1 MPLSTVKRES
11 LIPKLHLL
19 SIALIL
25 TTAFLVLMPSR
36 ETFTLS
42 PEASSVDIPVN
53 DLDMAYL
60 KARDASGDLSEDE
73 MQNVIHN
80 MIRGRKWKQARALM
94 TLRPNIK
101 LATRDQFLLDMETAT
116 AGYFDADN
124 EARTASYKANLIGL
138 MGDLFETPVLH
149 DLDTLERGAE
159 FSAQLE
165 QPELSARYRKLLASK
180 DVKNAAEH
188 YHQCATVYEHY
199 GLYGQSVLCF
209 QSAITSS
216 ADELQANDLKLK
228 LTRLHVRFDEQLAAK
243 TNLES
248 LVKTVPKDKEAL
260 ERTAAFA
267 LEQGRTDLAYPLY
280 ATLSEVDSDKS
291 ILWLEKAA
299 KWSEASNLPG
309 LAAEYILTIKS
320 RSDEQF
326 HPELS
331 RRRQKLLI
339 AAGRNEDALQTINER
354 IVANPDSGE
363 ELLEGITLAA
373 SMGLTQQAMEWNEDL
388 LEIRPFDLEAMSR
401 QVDYALASHRL
412 EEALFYSKKLLEEE
426 PQNRENRLR
435 MAQLEEWTGNVKKAM
450 AQRQWLAKN
459 HPTVDNE
466 RELLRLAELNWD
478 SRTAAETLQR
488 ISRTQQLSTEELQ
501 KLVKLYEQ
509 DGSPQ
514 LAASA
519 LENMLGGENDAMLL
533 REVASLHTRHEKLDE
548 ALASWEQFANRFG
561 RSPEESLNRM
571 ELLWRL
577 KRPLE
582 AVAVTDQIT
591 QFNSNGASQ
600 NQLSLMTELGWRYRK
615 PELVMAAA
623 PYLDQLGEDYN
634 SSDTGRRLVQSLL
647 DNNDFEQA
655 IKTAENLWRST
666 DDISYLLSAI
676 QIALQE
682 NIYPHYERFLD
693 ANGDLIAVREIPE
706 YWLTVAEYH
715 IRKSD
720 NQAAIETYRNTLQIH
735 PDNSDAMSGLIWT
748 LLGENPD
755 DATLLA
761 TLNEFQTAAAEKP
774 KLWSAFAVGYLKAN
788 DAKSSLRW
796 FSKLMA
802 KNDNDYNNL
811 LAFAD
816 ALDQVG
822 NATHA
827 YRVRNFALAKLR
839 PQVLAQASDK
849 IDDLARD
856 YISLLRRYGSAE
868 ENEIWTQRL
877 IAGEQNSTPE
887 ENVWRQELAAS
898 WYLATQR
905 NDYARLIMTK
915 LHERRL
921 ESPAWQRLAV
931 AMGDNDLPAIR
942 EILAS
947 SKSALSTGDE
957 ILALRKLGHE
967 RKAYVLA
974 KNTVD
979 QGNPGSERNIA
990 QEHLISLRNS
1000 RPGYYSGLVTQRE
1013 VGQLDITESGLSL
1026 RHTLTAVDL
1035 GFEVE
1040 YQRNNLNSDQLAIAN
1055 SIEDDLAIS
1064 AHFGNSRRGGSITA
1078 GVNINEEDNLNYTSG
1093 EYYFRN
1099 ASGKRELTS
1108 QVTFNE
1114 VAESAAELRVG
1125 AKQDKAEVAFQTAF
1139 GKREFVRLSGNV
1151 NELTTRDSDE
1161 RISRGVGGSIELGTV
1176 GSVGSN
1182 NWTVGVVA
1190 SGSRNDREDQLPPSL
1205 SQLSPLSTIDS
1216 VLSDESGQL
1225 AISAAFF
1232 RGGIRSN
1239 YPQTA
1244 SPRYN
1249 VSARFGRTWPSNTNA
1264 LQVQA
1269 GAGFRVL
1276 GNDELSFQLA
1286 HDQQGDVFLE
1296 GQSSSTVGI
1305 QYRNHF

>member
-25 TTAFLVLMPSR
+25 TTAFVALLPSR
-36 ETFTLS
+36 EVFTFS
-42 PEASSVDIPVN
+42 PEETSVDIPVN

-73 MQNVIHN
+73 MQNVIHT
-80 MIRGRKWKQARALM
+80 MIRARKWKQARALM

-116 AGYFDADN
+116 AGYFGADN

-180 DVKNAAEH
+180 DADNAAEH
-188 YHQCATVYEHY
+188 YFQCATVYEHY
-199 GLYGQSVLCF
+199 GLYGQSVDCF
-209 QSAITSS
+209 ESGIDSS
-216 ADELQANDLKLK
+216 INEVQANELKLK
-228 LTRLHVRFDEQLAAK
+228 LTRLHVRYDEKLAAK
-243 TNLES
+243 KSLET
-248 LVKTVPKDKEAL
+248 LVKTVPRDKEAL
-260 ERTAAFA
+260 TRTAAFA

-280 ATLSEVDSDKS
+280 ATLSEVDSEKS

-299 KWSEASNLPG
+299 KWSEATNLPG
-309 LAAEYILTIKS
+309 LAAEYVLTIKS
-320 RSDEQF
+320 LSDEQY
-326 HPELS
+326 HPELN

-339 AAGRNEDALQTINER
+339 AAGRNEEALQTIHER

-373 SMGLTQQAMEWNEDL
+373 NMGLTQQAMEWNENL
-388 LEIRPFDLEAMSR
+388 LEIRPFDLDAMSR
-401 QVDYALASHRL
+401 QVNFALASHRL
-412 EEALFYSKKLLEEE
+412 EEALAFSKKILDQE
-426 PQNRENRLR
+426 PKSKENRLR
-435 MAQLEEWTGNVKKAM
+435 MAQLEEWTGNADKALK
-450 AQRQWLAKN
+450 QRQWLAKN
-459 HPTVDNE
+459 YPTVDNE

-488 ISRTQQLSTEELQ
+488 IARKQTLSTEELQ

-514 LAASA
+514 LAAAA
-519 LENMLGGENDAMLL
+519 LEDMLGGENDAMLL
-533 REVASLHTRHEKLDE
+533 REVASLHTRHEKLEE
-548 ALASWEQFANRFG
+548 ALASWELFANRFG

-577 KRPLE
+577 KRPIE

-615 PELVMAAA
+615 PELVLAAA

-647 DNNDFEQA
+647 DNNEFDQA

-666 DDISYLLSAI
+666 DDVSYLLSAI

-682 NIYPHYERFLD
+682 NVYPHYERFLD
-693 ANGDLIAVREIPE
+693 ANGDLLEVREIPE

-715 IRKSD
+715 NRKSD
-720 NQAAIETYRNTLQIH
+720 KQAAIETYRNTLQIH
-735 PDNSDAMSGLIWT
+735 PDNSDAVSGLIWT

-761 TLNEFQTAAAEKP
+761 TLNEFESAAAEQP
-774 KLWSAFAVGYLKAN
+774 KLWSAFAVGYLNA
-788 DAKSSLRW
+788 DDPKSSLRW

-802 KNDNDYNNL
+802 KNDNDYNTL

-827 YRVRNFALAKLR
+827 YKVRNFALAQLR
-839 PQVLAQASDK
+839 PQVLAQTSGK
-849 IDDLARD
+849 VDDLARD

-868 ENEIWTQRL
+868 ENEIWTQKL
-877 IAGEQNSTPE
+877 LAGVEDSTPE
-887 ENVWRQELAAS
+887 ESAWRHELAAS

-915 LHERRL
+915 IHERRL
-921 ESPAWQRLAV
+921 ESPVWQRLAV
-931 AMGDNDLPAIR
+931 ALGDNNLPAIR

-947 SKSALSTGDE
+947 SKSELSTGDE
-957 ILALRKLGHE
+957 ILALRKIGHE
-967 RKAYVLA
+967 RKAYALA

-979 QGNPGSERNIA
+979 QSRLESERNTA
-990 QEHLISLRNS
+990 RGHLISLRNS

-1013 VGQLDITESGLSL
+1013 VGQLNITESGLSL
-1026 RHTLTAVDL
+1026 RHTLTAADL

-1040 YQRNNLNSDQLAIAN
+1040 YQRNSLNSDQFAIAN
-1055 SIEDDLAIS
+1055 SNEDDLAVS

-1078 GVNINEEDNLNYTSG
+1078 GVNINDDDNLNYTSG
-1093 EYYFRN
+1093 EYYIRD

-1108 QVTFNE
+1108 QVSFNE
-1114 VAESAAELRVG
+1114 VAESAAELRIG

-1139 GKREFVRLSGNV
+1139 GRREFVRLSGNV

-1161 RISRGVGGSIELGTV
+1161 RIARGVGGSIELGTI
-1176 GSVGSN
+1176 GTVGSN

-1190 SGSRNDREDQLPPSL
+1190 SGSRNDREDQLPQSL
-1205 SQLSPLSTIDS
+1205 SQLSTLSTIDN
-1216 VLSDESGQL
+1216 VLADESGQL
-1225 AISAAFF
+1225 ALSASFF

-1239 YPQTA
+1239 FPQTA

-1249 VSARFGRTWPSNTNA
+1249 LSARFGRTWPSNTNA

-1276 GNDELSFQLA
+1276 GNDELSFALS

>member
-676 QIALQE
+676 QIAPVS
-682 NIYPHYERFLD
+682 YTH
-693 ANGDLIAVREIPE
+693 
-706 YWLTVAEYH
+706 LTLP
-715 IRKSD
+715 
-720 NQAAIETYRNTLQIH
+720 T
-735 PDNSDAMSGLIWT
+735 
-748 LLGENPD
+748 
-755 DATLLA
+755 
-761 TLNEFQTAAAEKP
+761 
-774 KLWSAFAVGYLKAN
+774 
-788 DAKSSLRW
+788 
-796 FSKLMA
+796 
-802 KNDNDYNNL
+802 
-811 LAFAD
+811 
-816 ALDQVG
+816 
-822 NATHA
+822 
-827 YRVRNFALAKLR
+827 
-839 PQVLAQASDK
+839 
-849 IDDLARD
+849 
-856 YISLLRRYGSAE
+856 
-868 ENEIWTQRL
+868 
-877 IAGEQNSTPE
+877 TP
-887 ENVWRQELAAS
+887 
-898 WYLATQR
+898 
-905 NDYARLIMTK
+905 
-915 LHERRL
+915 
-921 ESPAWQRLAV
+921 
-931 AMGDNDLPAIR
+931 
-942 EILAS
+942 
-947 SKSALSTGDE
+947 
-957 ILALRKLGHE
+957 
-967 RKAYVLA
+967 YV
-974 KNTVD
+974 
-979 QGNPGSERNIA
+979 
-990 QEHLISLRNS
+990 
-1000 RPGYYSGLVTQRE
+1000 
-1013 VGQLDITESGLSL
+1013 
-1026 RHTLTAVDL
+1026 
-1035 GFEVE
+1035 
-1040 YQRNNLNSDQLAIAN
+1040 
-1055 SIEDDLAIS
+1055 
-1064 AHFGNSRRGGSITA
+1064 
-1078 GVNINEEDNLNYTSG
+1078 
-1093 EYYFRN
+1093 
-1099 ASGKRELTS
+1099 
-1108 QVTFNE
+1108 
-1114 VAESAAELRVG
+1114 
-1125 AKQDKAEVAFQTAF
+1125 
-1139 GKREFVRLSGNV
+1139 
-1151 NELTTRDSDE
+1151 
-1161 RISRGVGGSIELGTV
+1161 
-1176 GSVGSN
+1176 
-1182 NWTVGVVA
+1182 
-1190 SGSRNDREDQLPPSL
+1190 
-1205 SQLSPLSTIDS
+1205 
-1216 VLSDESGQL
+1216 
-1225 AISAAFF
+1225 
-1232 RGGIRSN
+1232 
-1239 YPQTA
+1239 
-1244 SPRYN
+1244 
-1249 VSARFGRTWPSNTNA
+1249 
-1264 LQVQA
+1264 
-1269 GAGFRVL
+1269 
-1276 GNDELSFQLA
+1276 
-1286 HDQQGDVFLE
+1286 
-1296 GQSSSTVGI
+1296 
-1305 QYRNHF
+1305 